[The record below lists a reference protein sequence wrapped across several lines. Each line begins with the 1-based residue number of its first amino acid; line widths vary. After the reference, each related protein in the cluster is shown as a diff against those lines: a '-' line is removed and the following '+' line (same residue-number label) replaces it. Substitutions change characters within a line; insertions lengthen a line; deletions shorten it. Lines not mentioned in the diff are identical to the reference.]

1 MTIDYVGVVELLL
14 LARILW
20 QGELIVKYE
29 RGVYEI
35 HTKKEHKQS
44 VWREAKRN
52 AVLKKIELEAALAK
66 EKALADENIKE
77 ETNG

>member
-1 MTIDYVGVVELLL
+1 MTIDYVGVVEILF

-35 HTKKEHKQS
+35 HTNKERKQS
-44 VWREAKRN
+44 AWREAKRS
-52 AVLKKIELEAALAK
+52 AVLKKIEFEAALAK
-66 EKALADENIKE
+66 EKALAE
-77 ETNG
+77 EGQDGSI